1 MSIQKKQWSEL
12 YSKDLTKC
20 QCSLTIKDEDYPIN
34 VKSISYNESIE
45 KQAVSD
51 GANTITG
58 SYIIV
63 KNNTDQELTFT
74 ILIFLL
80 EKEVADILNKTFEN
94 DSEEEIVFN
103 VFNTANKKNQAI
115 NCYLKKLVIQE
126 SIEMGGT
133 NNVNTTL
140 QLGTMDRKAIYD
152 L

>member
-1 MSIQKKQWSEL
+1 MTIQKKQWNDL
-12 YSKDLTKC
+12 FSKDLSKC

-34 VKSISYNESIE
+34 VKSISYNETIE
-45 KQAVSD
+45 KQGVSD
-51 GANTITG
+51 GANTWTG

-74 ILIFLL
+74 ALIFLL
-80 EKEVADILNKTFEN
+80 PKEVGDMLNNSFEN
-94 DSEEEIVFN
+94 DMEEEIIFN
-103 VFNTANKKNQAI
+103 IFNTANKKNQAI